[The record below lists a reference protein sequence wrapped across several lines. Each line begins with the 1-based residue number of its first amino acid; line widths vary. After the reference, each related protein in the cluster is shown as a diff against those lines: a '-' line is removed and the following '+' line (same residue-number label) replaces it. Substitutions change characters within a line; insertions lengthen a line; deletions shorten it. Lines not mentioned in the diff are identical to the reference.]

1 MIANIPVYELRSYYY
16 FSILNKKK
24 NFFASL
30 FSKSTTFYRTISF
43 LVKLKECV
51 KYIPKNIC
59 RILPLSHDIPVYLLT
74 QWNTNQMFTILNRC
88 VYFHNISLVPK
99 IVPSKCP
106 FFKDIMSPSAILSV
120 RRETNVQHITWTFQ
134 MRDLAYRISSLILPG
149 NKYEIFFLFFVIII

>member
-1 MIANIPVYELRSYYY
+1 MW
-16 FSILNKKK
+16 SIYQKH
-24 NFFASL
+24 
-30 FSKSTTFYRTISF
+30 
-43 LVKLKECV
+43 
-51 KYIPKNIC
+51 IC

-149 NKYEIFFLFFVIII
+149 NKYEIFFLLFFWVLSNNSSIIYLYFHAWYWVKRSLNFNMMYSPVNDILQIG

>member
-1 MIANIPVYELRSYYY
+1 MW
-16 FSILNKKK
+16 SIYQKH
-24 NFFASL
+24 
-30 FSKSTTFYRTISF
+30 
-43 LVKLKECV
+43 
-51 KYIPKNIC
+51 IC

-149 NKYEIFFLFFVIII
+149 NKYEIFFLFFIEYYLIIQVSFICIFMHGIE

>member
-1 MIANIPVYELRSYYY
+1 MWSVYQKH
-16 FSILNKKK
+16 F
-24 NFFASL
+24 
-30 FSKSTTFYRTISF
+30 
-43 LVKLKECV
+43 CG
-51 KYIPKNIC
+51 
-59 RILPLSHDIPVYLLT
+59 ILPLSHGIPVYLLT

-149 NKYEIFFLFFVIII
+149 NKFEIFFLFFSEYYLIIQVSFICIFMHGIEL